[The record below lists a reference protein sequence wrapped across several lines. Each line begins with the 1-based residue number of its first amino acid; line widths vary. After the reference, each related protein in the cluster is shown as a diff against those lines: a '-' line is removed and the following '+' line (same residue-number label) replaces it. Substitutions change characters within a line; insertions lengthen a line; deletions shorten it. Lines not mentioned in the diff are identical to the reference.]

1 VNRRNIVFGM
11 VFAVATGLSVGSLS
25 RSRTAAAAALQNIV
39 RVSPVYFKTSKS
51 PTFRKIAV
59 RFDISGTRSAIT
71 LGAASCGGEQFTLL
85 TSNTV
90 MDSAM
95 NMTYV
100 SATYVP
106 KMPPAGDSPVKSGG
120 LADMTFSITIDNVM
134 SNPNS
139 QGPVIDIDPCAT
151 R

>member
-1 VNRRNIVFGM
+1 VNRRKSVLGLIS
-11 VFAVATGLSVGSLS
+11 AVATGLSIGSLS
-25 RSRTAAAAALQNIV
+25 RSRTASAALQNIV
-39 RVSPVYFKTSKS
+39 KVSPVYFKTSKS
-51 PTFRKIAV
+51 PSFRKIAV
-59 RFDISGTRSAIT
+59 RFDISGTRSTIT

-95 NMTYV
+95 NMTFV